1 MVLVSRDTRWVSYA
15 AAWNLWNSWSLLTGG
30 VEEAGEGGEGGVA
43 VVDEG
48 IEDARGSGGTRSG
61 GGERGGGG
69 TRSGGGERGDGGA
82 RGSGGARGAREGDDI
97 VIGNGCG
104 DEGAVTG
111 FEEDLVARAT
121 DAELAVAL
129 QTHGDDETVVFAEVA
144 MEGFGDFHHTDIEIR
159 GVDHLDS
166 TV

>member
-1 MVLVSRDTRWVSYA
+1 MALATGIRKIRLICGRLLLV
-15 AAWNLWNSWSLLTGG
+15 GG

-43 VVDEG
+43 VVNEG
-48 IEDARGSGGTRSG
+48 IEDARGG
-61 GGERGGGG
+61 
-69 TRSGGGERGDGGA
+69 GGA
-82 RGSGGARGAREGDDI
+82 RGSGGAGGGGEGGEASEGDDI

-121 DAELAVAL
+121 DTELAVAL

-159 GVDHLDS
+159 RVDHLDC